1 MVQESGLGSACNL
14 IESLSQLLQ
23 ISPICL
29 SISLIL
35 LSFAESFLME
45 YQTDGLSEFTE
56 RCKQFRCR
64 NGKDPGLNVGLSLPH
79 CVTLSKSFFLSETR
93 FLHL

>member
-14 IESLSQLLQ
+14 IEALSQLLQ

-45 YQTDGLSEFTE
+45 YQTDGLSEFTK
-56 RCKQFRCR
+56 RCKQFRC
-64 NGKDPGLNVGLSLPH
+64 
-79 CVTLSKSFFLSETR
+79 
-93 FLHL
+93 